1 MQHRLLRDHRCSAW
15 QVCCSEQGIDP
26 AWAVEEILAAERH
39 VKPAVKVKKKNKALV
54 SELSTI
60 NDILEKNEK
69 SKLPAAMMKARPP
82 TLERRLEVHAE
93 LLKKTMKQLQQMKRR
108 EQVIDRWR

>member
-1 MQHRLLRDHRCSAW
+1 MMQHRLLRDHRCSAW

-69 SKLPAAMMKARPP
+69 SKLPAAMMKAHRSFVCQGARRAISFHCCLILATIPP
-82 TLERRLEVHAE
+82 RGAHTFAS
-93 LLKKTMKQLQQMKRR
+93 
-108 EQVIDRWR
+108 